1 VLREKKTY
9 IKLSKYVG
17 KICGKKHTRVP
28 AGAATNVRKKSK
40 SHALE
45 IEDYPLVI
53 SYSLL
58 LKMTIVD

>member
-1 VLREKKTY
+1 MCSGKKTY
-9 IKLSKYVG
+9 IKLSKYVE
-17 KICGKKHTRVP
+17 
-28 AGAATNVRKKSK
+28 KKSEEKNTPVFLQK

-58 LKMTIVD
+58 LKMTIVDWPIKNGHVL